1 MTYKAGITANVQTRE
16 HRLREVTGPEQTVQ
30 FRRADTQQI
39 LNKWMELKLQYE
51 FFSSYGLD
59 LIFQLKLLKA
69 ESELCSKFPMALYLG
84 AHRS

>member
-16 HRLREVTGPEQTVQ
+16 QRLREVTGPEQTVQ

-39 LNKWMELKLQYE
+39 LNKWMELKKLQYK
-51 FFSSYGLD
+51 FFNSYGLD

-69 ESELCSKFPMALYLG
+69 ESELCSKFPMALYMVLI
-84 AHRS
+84 